1 MARNREM
8 NMTEGP
14 LLKKIILYALPLVA
28 TNVLQMLFHS
38 ADIFTLRFFAGEGP
52 VAAVGGTAALIN
64 LIIGFFIGLSVGA
77 NVAVAR
83 AVGEGKPEVARKI
96 VGTSVII
103 SVLMGFLLSFVGIF
117 GARTFLTWMG
127 CDENVIDMATTYMQ
141 IYFLGLPVV
150 MLYNFCASILRAVG
164 DTVRPLIY
172 LIISGVVNVGLN
184 ITMITVFHLDVEGV
198 AIATITSQAIC
209 AVLALIALSRSKG
222 YARLCKECFGIHL
235 PELKEMARIGL
246 PSGLQSTVFSLSNV
260 LVQSAIFSFG
270 EAAMAG
276 NTLAAQYDN
285 FIFMVTNAVALSAV
299 AFVSQNRGACNY
311 DRIRKSARYCLF
323 LATGVGIAMG
333 VIQLL
338 FSDLYCDLM
347 VDSDEARYYAMVR
360 LVILNSTYFLCGI
373 QDVMS
378 NVMRGLGKSSLA
390 MFVSIIGTCV
400 VRIIWINTIFRIP
413 ACHNIITVYLAYP
426 VSYLI
431 TITIYLVLY
440 FPTIRKTKAEIEASL
455 PNLA

>member
-14 LLKKIILYALPLVA
+14 LLKKIIIYALPLVA
-28 TNVLQMLFHS
+28 TNVLQMLFHA
-38 ADIFTLRFFAGEGP
+38 ADVITLRFFAGEGP

-64 LIIGFFIGLSVGA
+64 LIVGLFVGLSVGA
-77 NVAVAR
+77 NVSVAR
-83 AVGEGKPEVARKI
+83 AVGEGKEETAHKI

-103 SVLMGFLLSFVGIF
+103 SVLMGFVLSFVGFF

-198 AIATITSQAIC
+198 AIATIASQAIC

-222 YARLCKECFGIHL
+222 YARLRKRFFRIHL
-235 PELKEMARIGL
+235 PELKEMTRIGL
-246 PSGLQSTVFSLSNV
+246 PSGLQGTVFSLSNV
-260 LVQSAIFSFG
+260 VIQSAIFSFG
-270 EAAMAG
+270 EPAMAG
-276 NTLAAQYDN
+276 NALASQYDN
-285 FIFMVTNAVALSAV
+285 FIFMVTNAIALSTV
-299 AFVSQNRGACNY
+299 AFVSQNRGAGQY
-311 DRIRKSARYCLF
+311 DRIRKTVRYSLY
-323 LATGVGIAMG
+323 LAIGTGVLMGI
-333 VIQLL
+333 VLFL

-347 VDSDEARYYAMVR
+347 VESEAARYYAMMR
-360 LVILNSTYFLCGI
+360 LAVLTTTYFLCGI

-378 NVMRGLGKSSLA
+378 NAMRGLGKSSLA
-390 MFVSIIGTCV
+390 MFISIFGTCV
-400 VRIIWINTIFRIP
+400 VRIIWIHTIFRIP
-413 ACHNIITVYLAYP
+413 AFHSILTVYISYP
-426 VSYLI
+426 VSWLI
-431 TITIYLVLY
+431 TILLYLVLY
-440 FPTIRKTKAEIEASL
+440 FPTIRKIKAEIEASL
-455 PNLA
+455 PNLT